1 MSRDFFN
8 ASYNNMNNKTA
19 GASGFVI
26 LGDIEDYTAPTA
38 NTKPTVENHSIV
50 NGTVGVNWTECNLT
64 FTVNDTEGNTTY
76 GNVTV
81 LQNGSVTQTKNL
93 GSFQNATLF
102 IDMCKF
108 NCSTEH
114 IVHINVSDS
123 GGLVNLTWINF
134 SSYTCNVTPTVECD
148 CSEIR
153 TIIREELNTYNAL
166 KEDDTVELS
175 VISAQ
180 FAIIINLLLFFFLFW
195 IGYESKK
202 RSGGAFMLISGFIL
216 IALEFSL
223 VSYLN
228 ATYVVPFITPLA
240 FLIMLLG
247 GRKLL
252 YKPSD
257 EKHTPES
264 R

>member
-1 MSRDFFN
+1 MQ
-8 ASYNNMNNKTA
+8 
-19 GASGFVI
+19 
-26 LGDIEDYTAPTA
+26 
-38 NTKPTVENHSIV
+38 
-50 NGTVGVNWTECNLT
+50 NGT
-64 FTVNDTEGNTTY
+64 
-76 GNVTV
+76 
-81 LQNGSVTQTKNL
+81 VTQTKNL
-93 GSFQNATLF
+93 GSFQNETLF
-102 IDMCKF
+102 INMCKF
-108 NCSTEH
+108 NCSTEY

-123 GGLVNLTWINF
+123 GGLINNTWINF
-134 SSYTCNVTPTVECD
+134 SSYTCNVSEEEPGATCN
-148 CSEIR
+148 CSDIR

-175 VISAQ
+175 VITAQ

-202 RSGGAFMLISGFIL
+202 RSGGAFLLISGFIL

-228 ATYVVPFITPLA
+228 ASYVVPFITPLA
-240 FLIMLLG
+240 IFLMFLG

-252 YKPSD
+252 YKPSE

-264 R
+264 Q